1 MQPHKSKIFSFLR
14 KSIFPILVNISL
26 ALGLSMVLIAISG
39 SNPFAAIGA
48 LFNGAFGSRDKI
60 LETLV
65 QSIPLIGVGLAIAL
79 GFTGGIFNIGA
90 EGQFVFGA
98 VACGLVG
105 TLFPGLPAVVYIP
118 LLLTVGLLAGA
129 AWAVIPAIAKISRGV
144 HEIISTIMMNYVAIY
159 IVSFLMNNYLKV
171 PGDVVAMERLL
182 PAATIPKV
190 FPQGVSRLSYSFLI
204 ILVFAVF
211 VFILLRKSVLGYE
224 IRAVGLNPSAGNY
237 SGIRIKRTMLVTFL
251 LSGAL
256 AGLAGGLEVI
266 GLHGRYYDGF
276 ASGYGFAGIPIALLA
291 RRHPIGVIFA
301 GIFMGALKS
310 GALEM
315 QIIAGVPRQLVDVI
329 QGFII
334 VFVAG
339 EQSLQVLR
347 EHYEGKARL
356 ALQKIVKG
364 EAQ

>member
-1 MQPHKSKIFSFLR
+1 MMHQNRSKTFAFFR
-14 KSIFPILVNISL
+14 KSLLPIIVNIGL

-48 LFNGAFGSRDKI
+48 LFNGAFGSRDKV

-65 QSIPLIGVGLAIAL
+65 QSTPLIGVGLAIAL

-105 TLFPGLPAVVYIP
+105 TLFPGLPMVMYIP
-118 LLLTVGLLAGA
+118 LLLVVGMLAGA
-129 AWAVIPAIAKISRGV
+129 GWAVIPAIAKISRGV
-144 HEIISTIMMNYVAIY
+144 HEIISTIMMNYVALY
-159 IVSFLMNNYLKV
+159 IVHFLVNNYLKV

-182 PAATIPKV
+182 PAAVIPKV
-190 FPQGVSRLSYSFLI
+190 FPQGVSRLSFSFLI
-204 ILVFAVF
+204 IVIFAVF
-211 VFILLRKSVLGYE
+211 VFVLLRKSVLGYE
-224 IRAVGLNPSAGNY
+224 IRAVGLNPAAGNY
-237 SGIRIKRTMLVTFL
+237 SGIRIQRTMLITFL

-276 ASGYGFAGIPIALLA
+276 AGGYGFAGIPIALLA
-291 RRHPIGVIFA
+291 RRHPIGVIIA

-339 EQSLQVLR
+339 EQALQVLR
-347 EHYEGKARL
+347 EHFEGKARL
-356 ALQKIVKG
+356 ALQKLVKG
-364 EAQ
+364 DA